1 MAPTAYTQSLMR
13 STKKAARA
21 PRRGIGRP
29 RGSNGEATRARIL
42 DAARACFAR
51 TGFEATTNREIAD
64 RAGLTAAALYQYY
77 DSKLALYMATVQHA
91 QRSLA
96 PRYADVVSRSPSLR
110 VALSALLVDSV
121 AIAEQDP
128 SLTAFLSALP
138 VEMSRHPEIASA
150 MAGEPSEVVGVFL
163 EALERGV
170 RAGELAPGV
179 RPEHLLSMFIAC
191 SMGLSLYAAAV
202 DPTELAGAAGTFAA
216 LIEGKVFAVTKRAS
230 KKSPRR
236 RVRR

>member
-1 MAPTAYTQSLMR
+1 M
-13 STKKAARA
+13 
-21 PRRGIGRP
+21 GRP
-29 RGSNGEATRARIL
+29 RGSSGEATRARIL

-51 TGFEATTNREIAD
+51 TGFETTTNREIAD
-64 RAGLTAAALYQYY
+64 HAGLTAAALYQYY

-91 QRSLA
+91 QRALA
-96 PRYADVVSRSPSLR
+96 PRYAAVVARTSSLR
-110 VALSALLVDSV
+110 AALRALLVESV

-150 MAGEPSEVVGVFL
+150 MAGEPSEVVGVFV

-170 RAGELAPGV
+170 RGKELAPGV

-202 DPTELAGAAGTFAA
+202 DPTELGGAAGTFAA
-216 LIEGKVFAVTKRAS
+216 LIEGKVFTVPKRATA
-230 KKSPRR
+230 KKPRSR
-236 RVRR
+236 ARG